1 MKKLFFSL
9 LILLSFSGL
18 KAQNLNDYKYIIIP
32 ESFEFSKEKNQYQ
45 LNSLLKFLFEREGF
59 ETLMNRE
66 SLPADLQRDSCL
78 GLEANVIEDSG
89 LFTTRMRISLEDC
102 RGNLIFTSEEGTS
115 REKDYKTAW
124 HEALRNAF
132 ESVEALNYNYETD
145 AFPEAPATPE
155 TPEVVVVGQVPVD
168 TLQKENQTP
177 ELDEEPEIVVQ
188 SEKISEENEGGTLN
202 FEKDGTYFYL
212 QENENGFALYQKGM
226 NEPFASLIRSEE
238 GGSFIYNSVTK
249 QGIATFSKNGD
260 LVVEHFDASKG
271 VSVKTIY
278 SIKKD

>member
-66 SLPADLQRDSCL
+66 RLPADLQRDSCL
-78 GLEANVIEDSG
+78 GLEANVLEDSG

-177 ELDEEPEIVVQ
+177 ESDEEPEIVVQ